1 MYCLVIALLTIKNS
15 IMEFIKNNPKLS
27 QLAFVLVGFV
37 VLILMTGQY
46 SEIIDVR
53 DGFTKAVARG
63 DIVSSVGFSESISMI
78 FRGQLPPQL
87 VRLPEINFLN
97 PIVDNSLPF
106 LVSSFF
112 ILAVFVFNNLRVQNK
127 SSQLSLLGW
136 FRLNW
141 TKIFKYVPL
150 AIALGLCVLPTFITW
165 FMGDPTTSSFWDMPI
180 IITDFANYLMYEWF
194 PVEIYDPEIEEFED
208 SALIFEM
215 TRGISAFILF
225 SIELIREILLGG
237 IKTIVTFTSWDWID
251 ENPWAVWPA
260 LPWTVV
266 CLSAAMLGYALQG
279 KNLAL
284 LAAFS
289 TIYISIFGQWQP
301 SMETLSFVLIAA
313 PVSFIL
319 GLGFGVWSFKNRS
332 VEVAIMPLL
341 NVAQTM
347 PHFSYLVPVM
357 VFFGIGDQ
365 AGAIA
370 TIIFATPPMIRLT
383 LLGLKKVSPEVLDA
397 GMMSGCSS
405 YQLMFKVLIPTA
417 RRDILIGVNQVIMQC
432 LAMAVIASFIGA
444 KGLGFNL
451 LLALN
456 QLRVGQALELGI
468 CIVLIAVLLDKLSLA
483 WANKQT
489 DYFADLPFMER
500 HKWSLLFV
508 VILFAGTFLA
518 YIGTFFFN
526 GGINYFYLIPH
537 NKGVTLEPIL
547 QGGIDLFIDTFF
559 FALQGFNE
567 WLIVDV
573 LFPMRE
579 AYLSMPVIATFFL
592 VMGIGYIVGGVRSAI
607 TVGFFL
613 LFIALLEWWERAL
626 ITAYM
631 ASFGVIISGIIGITV
646 GTLCAQNK
654 HATKAILLVCDTF
667 QTFPS
672 FVYLIPV
679 MILFGVTDTS
689 VLIAVIVYAT
699 IPATR
704 YTVEGLNSVPEALH
718 DAGSMSGVNRMQR
731 WLKIELPLAFP
742 HIMLGINQTVI
753 FALFMVIIGAFI
765 GTEDL
770 GQYIIKALSDKQ
782 GIGNGLLLG
791 FCVAAIGLTV
801 DHIIQKWASQRRK
814 MLGID

>member
-1 MYCLVIALLTIKNS
+1 MDYLK
-15 IMEFIKNNPKLS
+15 KNPKLA
-27 QLAFVLVGFV
+27 QLGIVLIGFA
-37 VLILMTGQY
+37 VLILMSGQY

-53 DGFTKAVARG
+53 DGFTKAVEKGEIAA
-63 DIVSSVGFSESISMI
+63 VAGFSESLSMI
-78 FRGQLPPQL
+78 VRGQLPPQF
-87 VRLPEINFLN
+87 VRIPELKFYN
-97 PIVDNSLPF
+97 PVVNTSMVYLLIGVL
-106 LVSSFF
+106 
-112 ILAVFVFNNLRVQNK
+112 ILAGLLFKNYYSTIH
-127 SSQLSLLGW
+127 SSKISLVDW
-136 FRLNW
+136 FRRNW
-141 TKIFKYVPL
+141 GKLFLYAITSIFGGL
-150 AIALGLCVLPTFITW
+150 FIAPSLFTW
-165 FMGDPTTSSFWDMPI
+165 FFGEPGTSSFWELPI
-180 IITDFANYLMYEWF
+180 IVTNFANFLMYEWF
-194 PVEIYDPEIEEFED
+194 PIQIYDPDIEEFED
-208 SALIFEM
+208 KALIFQI
-215 TRGISAFILF
+215 TRGISAALLF
-225 SIELIREILLGG
+225 GIELIREILMGG
-237 IKTIVTFTSWDWID
+237 VKTIVTFTSWDWLS
-251 ENPWAVWPA
+251 ENEWAYWPA

-266 CLSAAMLGYALQG
+266 CATATMLGYALQG
-279 KNLAL
+279 RGLAM
-284 LAAFS
+284 LAGFG

-319 GLGFGVWSFKNRS
+319 GLFFGVWSYKSKS
-332 VEVAIMPLL
+332 VEAALTPLL
-341 NVAQTM
+341 NIAQSM

-397 GMMSGCSS
+397 GMMSGCGN

-456 QLRVGQALELGI
+456 QLRVGQALELGL
-468 CIVLIAVLLDKLSLA
+468 CIVLIAVVLDKLSLA

-489 DYFADLPFMER
+489 DYFADLPFTQR
-500 HKWSLLFV
+500 HKWSLIFV
-508 VILFAGTFLA
+508 VILLIGTALA
-518 YIGTFFFN
+518 YIGTFIFK

-537 NKGVTLEPIL
+537 TRGITLEPIL
-547 QGGIDLFIDTFF
+547 QGGIDWFLDYFF
-559 FALQGFNE
+559 FSLQGFNK

-579 AYLSMPVIATFFL
+579 SYLSMPVSATFFL
-592 VMGIGYIVGGVRSAI
+592 VMGIGYIVGGIRSASI
-607 TVGFFL
+607 VAL
-613 LFIALLEWWERAL
+613 CLVFIALLEWWDRAL

-631 ASFGVIISGIIGITV
+631 ASFGVIVSAIIGITV
-646 GTLCAQNK
+646 GSFCAQNK
-654 HATKAILLVCDTF
+654 LASKVILLVCDTF

-679 MILFGVTDTS
+679 MILFGVTDTT
-689 VLIAVIVYAT
+689 VLIAVIIYAT

-704 YTVEGLNSVPEALH
+704 YTVEGLNSVPDDLQ
-718 DAGSMSGVNRMQR
+718 DAGSMSGVNRLQR
-731 WLKIELPLAFP
+731 WIKIEIPLAFP

-770 GQYIIKALSDKQ
+770 GQFIIKALSDKQ

-791 FCVAAIGLTV
+791 LCVASIGLTV
-801 DHIIQKWASQRRK
+801 DHLIQTWAKQRRAI
-814 MLGID
+814 LGLD